1 MEQDN
6 NIITA
11 SIEAESVSAHTKEK
25 QVSGIKK
32 RFGKKNRKSA
42 TQINESNNG
51 VNQIDGTYEAAGEGD
66 VTTDAS
72 ASVDTKKSFRKKSSK
87 AKKAFNI
94 YRDNTGDGSNNTAKQ
109 GESFMRGIKTKLIIT
124 SLLPTVVGVIIVLIV
139 AVINITQGMNEQAV
153 NGLTLLGESTK
164 ASYENTY
171 MGDWRVDNN
180 GNLFKGDTNLSQKQ
194 DGIDKYITDNDADLA
209 VFIGVDCKL
218 TSLKDS
224 NNKRM
229 LSLKADEKIWENVK
243 SGTIYTTSHVDI
255 DGTEYTGVYIPL
267 KNFSGSVVGMMFS
280 GQPRTDITSFIMNK
294 IIALIVISLV
304 VFIVVIVGAFSVSSR
319 IANALISV
327 NKVFISLADG
337 DLTGEVNPALLARKD
352 EIGQMAKSV
361 QVLIDKLHTIVTDL
375 QSTAAAL
382 HSAGDSMTNTA
393 GQSSK
398 ATEEISSAVEDIS
411 KGAIAQAED
420 IQNASAQI
428 ANMGELISGIVEKV
442 ANLTQAADTMS
453 KAGDTSMNTMVLLS
467 ESNDKTNES
476 IDKIANQINLT
487 NESVGK
493 IGQAASLITNIADQ
507 TSLLAL
513 NASIE
518 SARAGEAGRGFAVVA
533 SEIQKLASQS
543 DEAAGEIK
551 DIIERL
557 QQESQKT
564 VSDMN
569 DTKVLINEQMDNLN
583 ATKDSFV
590 DVSDGIAVSRQETSV
605 IESNADSCNEAR
617 KQIDDVV
624 TNLSAISQQN
634 AASAQQTTASMEEL
648 SATIGTLAD
657 TANDLMKISEQLN
670 MEVSFFKVR

>member
-25 QVSGIKK
+25 KVSGIKK

-72 ASVDTKKSFRKKSSK
+72 AFVDTKKSFRKKSSK